1 MPPGGKSIK
10 RIIKLISKF
19 MKLIVLFLTFFIS
32 SLYQEQFY
40 TGKITRV
47 IDGDTFV
54 MQTTAG
60 SIKVRLDGI
69 DCPENK
75 QPYSAESK
83 AFLSK
88 FLNLECKIHKKGT
101 DRYGRI
107 LGVLWVEGI
116 NINLFMVQEGYAWH
130 FKKYSKD
137 NVLAQAEVEAKVKKK
152 GLWQEPNPVAPWDW
166 RKK

>member
-1 MPPGGKSIK
+1 MKISI
-10 RIIKLISKF
+10 IL
-19 MKLIVLFLTFFIS
+19 LTFLVS
-32 SLYQEQFY
+32 SIYQEQFY

-54 MQTTAG
+54 MQTITG
-60 SIKVRLDGI
+60 SVKVRLDGI

-88 FLNLECKIHKKGT
+88 FLNLGSKIHKKGT
-101 DRYGRI
+101 DRYGRV

-116 NINLFMVQEGYAWH
+116 NINLLMVKEGYPWH

-137 NVLAQAEVEAKVKKK
+137 TALAEAEIKARENKK
-152 GLWQEPNPVAPWDW
+152 GLWKDPNPIAPWDW